1 MRRRLPKYGL
11 LLLVMALVL
20 GSVTSCTR
28 EAESRESGTSE
39 EAAESAPPTGSLEM
53 TPAATVVSVAT
64 SSLGTPTPATP
75 VSENAT
81 PVAVDTLETD
91 VPGSPVVEPTEP
103 PPAEAPASQPASS
116 GSGGDV
122 VKHTVKKG
130 ETLAKIADRYGT
142 SVSAIVRANGL
153 RNANQ
158 IYVGQKLKIPKTGG
172 STGGSSKKCR
182 SRHKVKAGE
191 WVWQIARD
199 YDVSPYK
206 ILSANGMTIKSAN
219 NIQPGTVLCIP

>member
-1 MRRRLPKYGL
+1 MRRRLPKYGI

-20 GSVTSCTR
+20 GGVTSCAR
-28 EAESRESGTSE
+28 EAESREPVTSE
-39 EAAESAPPTGSLEM
+39 EVAESVASTGSPEM
-53 TPAATVVSVAT
+53 TPAETVVSVPTAII
-64 SSLGTPTPATP
+64 GATPTTPA
-75 VSENAT
+75 SEGT
-81 PVAVDTLETD
+81 TQVAVDTIDTD
-91 VPGSPVVEPTEP
+91 VPASQESAPTESP
-103 PPAEAPASQPASS
+103 PTEAPASEPASS
-116 GSGGDV
+116 ASGGKT

-130 ETLAKIADRYGT
+130 ESLSQIATRYGT
-142 SVSAIVRANGL
+142 TVAAIVRANGL

-158 IYVGQKLKIPKTGG
+158 IYVGQTLKIPKTGG
-172 STGGSSKKCR
+172 STGGSSQQCR
-182 SRHKVKAGE
+182 YRHKVKAGE